1 MSEFS
6 NFSLSRL
13 NKTIEL
19 YTNKLIELKLDDN
32 PIEAKIK
39 TIADE
44 LDQLD
49 LALKEKTQSELA
61 SPSNGAT
68 SGQPSAVPGLSAL
81 QKELQYS
88 FRDVSSFTSGCD
100 VHVFISNLEL
110 LYTLYV
116 KDNKTDQ
123 MEQMFVRLATTKMS
137 TDYAQTMNSHNPIVN
152 TFELMKSYLKT
163 HHASRMSSY
172 QYLDTCWELQ
182 MEEAENLRDYAHRIH
197 DKMVDAR
204 NTIEA
209 KFEAYKKSSD
219 NSIENVSMSSKDVFD
234 MVAGQIFLQ
243 ALKMKSPRVF
253 NHIVS
258 DLDEVWNS
266 ADIANRAMAYQE
278 RMANEDEPGVS
289 KPGTS
294 LTIESKKSKKD
305 SKSKGTCRN
314 FILGNCRY
322 GEKCRFVHDKELKKA
337 AKEKYSKTI
346 EKDKNE
352 NSKAY
357 SGGGGNGQALTAVTL
372 PNQDFCH

>member
-6 NFSLSRL
+6 NYSRSRL
-13 NKTIEL
+13 DKTIEL
-19 YTNKLIELKLDDN
+19 YTQKLIELKLEDSPN
-32 PIEAKIK
+32 KAKIK
-39 TIADE
+39 TIEDE
-44 LDQLD
+44 LDQMD
-49 LALKEKTQSELA
+49 LALKEITQSEPA
-61 SPSNGAT
+61 SPSIEAS
-68 SGQPSAVPGLSAL
+68 SGQSSAVPGLSAL

-88 FRDVSSFTSGCD
+88 FREAPSFTSGCD
-100 VHVFISNLEL
+100 VHAFIAHLEL
-110 LYTLYV
+110 LYTMYV
-116 KDNKTDQ
+116 KPNQSDQ

-137 TDYAQTMNSHNPIVN
+137 TDYAQTMTSHTPIVN

-182 MEEAENLRDYAHRIH
+182 MEEAENLRDYARRIH

-209 KFEAYKKSSD
+209 KFEAYKKSAD
-219 NSIENVSMSSKDVFD
+219 NSIDNVSMTSKDVFE

-243 ALKMKSPRVF
+243 TLKTKSPRVF

-305 SKSKGTCRN
+305 FKSKGTCRN
-314 FILGNCRY
+314 FITGNCKN
-322 GEKCRFVHDKELKKA
+322 GEKCRYVHDKELKKLV
-337 AKEKYSKTI
+337 KNKYSKTI
-346 EKDKNE
+346 ENEKNDD
-352 NSKAY
+352 SKAN

-372 PNQDFCH
+372 PNQDFRH

>member
-1 MSEFS
+1 MSDFS

-19 YTNKLIELKLDDN
+19 YTNKMIELELDDN
-32 PIEAKIK
+32 PDQGKIK
-39 TIADE
+39 TIADK
-44 LDQLD
+44 LDKLD
-49 LALKEKTQSELA
+49 LALKEKNQSELA
-61 SPSNGAT
+61 SPSKEVM

-116 KDNKTDQ
+116 KDNKSDQ

-137 TDYAQTMNSHNPIVN
+137 TDYAQTMSSHSPIVN

-182 MEEAENLRDYAHRIH
+182 MEEAENLRDYARRIH

-209 KFEAYKKSSD
+209 KFEAYKKSGD
-219 NSIENVSMSSKDVFD
+219 NPIENVSMTSKDVFE

-305 SKSKGTCRN
+305 SKNKGTCRN
-314 FILGNCRY
+314 FIVGNCKY
-322 GEKCRFVHDKELKKA
+322 GEKCRYVHDKELKKL
-337 AKEKYSKTI
+337 AKDKYSKTM

-352 NSKAY
+352 NSRAN